1 MIRRKEINPYPLD
14 DYHPGSSV
22 LLSDYKDSLSV
33 FLGKPFWIWDQQEH
47 NDEFK
52 KTNGQCCFN
61 HIIGKPV
68 KNDKEY
74 DIFPFQKL
82 IFDSIE
88 HNQNIWILKS
98 RGIGITTFMIRYLAW
113 KILSGSE
120 LDNKSIFIISG
131 TREQHANYIKQKLQ
145 ELFIK
150 KFPFLHL
157 ESKYTELWLKRTWIK
172 VFPTKNVKDIRGYF
186 EASYIWVDESD
197 YLDDSIQQELI
208 HAIGPYEEKSNCK
221 IILSST
227 PFLPNGLMQ
236 VIENDANSK
245 YKKLKLDYTY
255 GLGMIYDKEEIE
267 RKKLDV
273 EFKREYECQYGYGLG
288 NVFLPYEIENCCGL
302 YNPINSKV
310 NYDCSISMGIDPG
323 FGSSNF
329 GITVLQLEDNI
340 LKVMYA
346 KEFNRPSYEE
356 MIRLATELRYRY
368 KPNKIYV
375 DGAKPDFIKSLKIQF
390 RENIDYE
397 SVIER
402 ANREKI
408 DYEYRMDVIPIL
420 FNLYGKELLGRFQH
434 VVSKT
439 WFSVSSV
446 EHKELVS
453 QMRTARYQDNGNL
466 DKSES
471 GNSTYDVFDATRLS
485 LKMFEM
491 GGKR

>member
-1 MIRRKEINPYPLD
+1 MINKRKINPYPIHNTD
-14 DYHPGSSV
+14 SSSV
-22 LLSDYKDSLSV
+22 LLSDHRDSLAI
-33 FLGKPFWIWDQQEH
+33 FKDKPFWIWDQQEH
-47 NDEFK
+47 NVQFL

-61 HIIGKPV
+61 HIIGKPI

-88 HNQNIWILKS
+88 NNQNIWILKS

-113 KILSGSE
+113 KILSTSE

-150 KFPFLHL
+150 KFPFLQL
-157 ESKYTELWLKRTWIK
+157 ESKYTELWLKKTWIK
-172 VFPTKNVKDIRGYF
+172 VFPTKNVKDVRGYF

-197 YLDDSIQQELI
+197 YLEESIQQELI

-236 VIENDANSK
+236 KIENDSNNK

-255 GLGMIYDKEEIE
+255 GLGTIYDKEEIE

-302 YNPINSKV
+302 YSLPQV
-310 NYDCSISMGIDPG
+310 NENCSISMGIDPG

-329 GITVLQLEDNI
+329 GITILQLEDNV
-340 LKVMYA
+340 LKVLYA
-346 KEFNRPSYEE
+346 KEYARPSYEQ
-356 MIRLATELRYRY
+356 MISLIGQLRYQF

-402 ANREKI
+402 ANTEKI
-408 DYEYRMDVIPIL
+408 DYEYRMFVIPIS

-439 WFSVSSV
+439 WFSVSNE
-446 EHKELVS
+446 EHKELVT
-453 QMRTARYQDNGNL
+453 QMRTAKYQDNGNL

-471 GNSTYDVFDATRLS
+471 GNISTYDVFDSTRLA

-491 GGKR
+491 GERR